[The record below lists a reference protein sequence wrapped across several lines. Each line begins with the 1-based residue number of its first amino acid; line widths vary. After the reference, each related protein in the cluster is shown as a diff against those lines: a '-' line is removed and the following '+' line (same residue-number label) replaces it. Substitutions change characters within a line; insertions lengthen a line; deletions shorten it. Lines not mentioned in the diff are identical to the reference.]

1 MDMSQRRK
9 SIFDP
14 RMQDRAFGL
23 SNLIKEKL
31 DEANLYK
38 NITHSRKFALNFQKS
53 KEAEEL
59 LKNMNQK
66 DEVVTKVTREQII
79 ASKVQES
86 QYIKDLL
93 KNKLF
98 YNQRIEVS
106 NVDLTSSED
115 SDLVIHILKKEFK
128 NKKEIQFLKLAI
140 SGLTLF
146 KQNQDILFKENM
158 AMSLFKE
165 LKYEFFLEKD
175 PIFHFGEFGY
185 KYYIVLKG
193 SVQLLIPK
201 PEIAKEIEKKREESQ
216 NIFNQKF
223 FKSISKNVVSGKQAP
238 RKSIMAG
245 DFNSLLQQNFETRK
259 KSQIIGASSQE
270 IEEDQNQAFDP
281 NLSYEQ
287 ILDTYYKGWNLIKVF
302 GPGDAFG
309 EIALLTKQRR
319 TGTMIC
325 KQDTHI
331 MSLSKEA
338 FDKLLGKY
346 HERVKQEKIGF
357 LRQFQVFDGVPTSK
371 LLSLIHDMKTN
382 VYQINNIL
390 YEEGDKVE
398 DIFFIKDGEVE
409 LSKLANVQNQKD
421 FIQSSNMKL
430 DEKFQMYNLKHNR
443 QVQREQ
449 KIRMRISVI
458 TNGECFG
465 DYEIKNDE
473 IYRTQK
479 AVVTRQNTHIYSLHK
494 SLLLDMLKTH
504 KIQDNIIKQNDQNVK
519 FHEQREK
526 EIIVQNIKNQN
537 ATNNLV
543 KKHIKKQLKN
553 AMKLPDLSLL
563 TEEEQKILFE
573 QFPYLK
579 NMQRK
584 LKNDNYSLEWISGSN
599 QKLQKKNSFLKS
611 PDIQKDDSIQNDSDQ
626 TPSIQK
632 DNQLF
637 NPTLDL
643 NTYQEFTSKFL
654 KKPICMKLNQDT
666 QYKQINLDYIIKQ
679 NSKGAISRQ
688 TSIKPLLEHISSS
701 PGNEQGLQYLRNSD
715 SDSQDEQTEKDINSK
730 FKIKRSSV
738 FETRKSTQTSQEL
751 FFPINKENKNYF
763 RKTSLS
769 KSQHKHQRKESESPQ
784 KEETK
789 RFSLKN
795 LLQQQNQKDFSQDG
809 SFSSKNKSSSFY
821 HKMQNSQNYSDE
833 NKVNV
838 NTSFQTSNLEQSG
851 EFNKSEFNSSE
862 QIYFHKQHTLKH
874 KDIQVNKP
882 QKAFSQYDEGK
893 LQEETDQFHNLR
905 PQQMINKS
913 FSDQNSSLDN
923 HQGLSKQQSHSP
935 YSYIENQEKNQNFNV
950 EKMHKQQEKSK
961 EIDQP
966 LFWIEDNSLLS
977 REEKRRKVN
986 YVMHQSYK
994 ILNQIGL
1001 QKNQITLFVG
1011 DQQIKKQNQS
1021 FKTNS
1026 GLKLD
1031 PNSQKE
1037 KQDQIQSPFKQE
1049 LHNSYSFNQP
1059 DKQII
1064 NGQFLAQGQNQ
1075 DSQNGNSYENK
1086 QDEFLN
1092 QDQNCSDQKC
1102 EIKNYSERK
1111 KIGKSQFQDLNS
1123 SFQDQDYK
1131 DEIISNDSQ
1140 LKQNCHKSKK
1150 QPLRKL
1156 LSQGN
1161 SPKNSQFTE
1170 LINTLHDK
1178 KNKIRKQKNSQKSTL
1193 STEIIYDKNTSLR
1206 NPEFTNNLV
1215 FSCDV
1220 DQNARIFDQRSQSQ
1234 DQIKKVDKILENF
1247 SRAQKFDKQN
1257 PFKSVQMTSRQKREM
1272 LFASNYQIPAQIYI
1286 QNQFS
1291 PKLPSASPKINQN
1304 ASFLQNTSLSQFNL
1318 AAKSSKN
1325 QENSSQSQIKKTLNI
1340 NQISFLSINAATK
1353 LPSVQQDLGQSNN
1366 QTEQSDKINQSYS
1379 IFQKS
1384 RKDRKSLQSICG
1396 LSYIC
1401 EKQFTSNKNNQEQ
1414 TQDNIVQESRSQ
1426 NNQRQNTQTNTNTT
1440 EMSIQYKRNSL
1451 SQALSSP
1458 TDQQIKGQNFGIQ
1471 LPGQTA
1477 KPVKSINNSAQ
1488 MLQSIVGFQSP
1499 LPSHHKKSYSSF
1511 LSQFDQVK
1519 EQSETSNYKGWN
1531 QGQKQMWN
1539 SQLKINLAQVQINQS
1554 EISSP
1559 KVSSLSNKINNQ
1571 SIMPA
1576 FPKILPS
1583 PNLLFK
1589 ENSRDLKAQQ
1599 LLQKRNLV

>member
-1 MDMSQRRK
+1 MDVSQRRK

-23 SNLIKEKL
+23 SNLLKEKL

-59 LKNMNQK
+59 LKNMKQK
-66 DEVVTKVTREQII
+66 DEVVTKVTREQLI
-79 ASKVQES
+79 ASKIQES

-193 SVQLLIPK
+193 QVQLLIPK

-216 NIFNQKF
+216 NIFKQKF
-223 FKSISKNVVSGKQAP
+223 FKTISKNVTSGKQAQ
-238 RKSIMAG
+238 RKSIIAG
-245 DFNSLLQQNFETRK
+245 DFSSLLSQDIESRK
-259 KSQIIGASSQE
+259 KSQVIGVSSQE
-270 IEEDQNQAFDP
+270 IEENQEEVFDP
-281 NLSYEQ
+281 NLTYEQ
-287 ILDTYYKGWNLIKVF
+287 ILETYYKGWNLIKLF

-371 LLSLIHDMKTN
+371 LLSVIFSEEKNIFFQILFQLTKLIHDMKTN

-390 YEEGDKVE
+390 YQEGDKVE

-430 DEKFQMYNLKHNR
+430 DDKFLMYNLKHNR
-443 QVQREQ
+443 QIQREQ

-479 AVVTRQNTHIYSLHK
+479 AVVIRQNTQIYSLHK

-504 KIQDNIIKQNDQNVK
+504 KISDNIIKQNDQNVK
-519 FHEQREK
+519 FHEQREQ

-543 KKHIKKQLKN
+543 KKHIKKQLKH

-584 LKNDNYSLEWISGSN
+584 LKNDKYNLEWISGSN
-599 QKLQKKNSFLKS
+599 QKSQQQNSFLKS
-611 PDIQKDDSIQNDSDQ
+611 PENQSEEQIQNDSEQ
-626 TPSIQK
+626 SPSVQK
-632 DNQLF
+632 ENQLF

-654 KKPICMKLNQDT
+654 KKTICMKLNQDT
-666 QYKQINLDYIIKQ
+666 QYKQINLDYIIQQ
-679 NSKGAISRQ
+679 NSKGTINRQ

-701 PGNEQGLQYLRNSD
+701 PGNEQGLQYFRNSD
-715 SDSQDEQTEKDINSK
+715 SDSQDEQTEKNIGSK
-730 FKIKRSSV
+730 FKIKRSSIS
-738 FETRKSTQTSQEL
+738 EKRQSTQTSQDL
-751 FFPINKENKNYF
+751 FFPLNNENKKLF
-763 RKTSLS
+763 RKTSIS
-769 KSQHKHQRKESESPQ
+769 KSQHKNQRKLSESPE
-784 KEETK
+784 KEQTK

-795 LLQQQNQKDFSQDG
+795 LLQQQNQKEFSQEG
-809 SFSSKNKSSSFY
+809 SFSSKNQSSSFY
-821 HKMQNSQNYSDE
+821 QKMKNSLSQQEEDKINI
-833 NKVNV
+833 

-862 QIYFHKQHTLKH
+862 QIPYHKQHGMTH
-874 KDIQVNKP
+874 KDKLNKITQEFKFNKT

-893 LQEETDQFHNLR
+893 LQEETDELHTQKLPNVE
-905 PQQMINKS
+905 KS
-913 FSDQNSSLDN
+913 YSDQNSSIDN
-923 HQGLSKQQSHSP
+923 HQSITKQQSHSP
-935 YSYIENQEKNQNFNV
+935 YSHTEKQEKDQHFNI
-950 EKMHKQQEKSK
+950 EKVHKQQEKSN
-961 EIDQP
+961 QP

-977 REEKRRKVN
+977 KEEKRRKIN

-1001 QKNQITLFVG
+1001 QKNKITLFVG
-1011 DQQIKKQNQS
+1011 DQQIMKQNPQ
-1021 FKTNS
+1021 FK
-1026 GLKLD
+1026 K
-1031 PNSQKE
+1031 K
-1037 KQDQIQSPFKQE
+1037 
-1049 LHNSYSFNQP
+1049 
-1059 DKQII
+1059 
-1064 NGQFLAQGQNQ
+1064 
-1075 DSQNGNSYENK
+1075 
-1086 QDEFLN
+1086 
-1092 QDQNCSDQKC
+1092 
-1102 EIKNYSERK
+1102 K

-1123 SFQDQDYK
+1123 SFQDQDYE

-1140 LKQNCHKSKK
+1140 LIRNNYHNKKK

-1161 SPKNSQFTE
+1161 SPKNSQFNE
-1170 LINTLHDK
+1170 LINILHDK
-1178 KNKIRKQKNSQKSTL
+1178 KNKIKKQKNTQMSTL
-1193 STEIIYDKNTSLR
+1193 STEVIQDKNVSLR
-1206 NPEFTNNLV
+1206 NPEFTNNLI

-1247 SRAQKFDKQN
+1247 SRQRKNGQQN
-1257 PFKSVQMTSRQKREM
+1257 AFSSVQMTSRQKREM
-1272 LFASNYQIPAQIYI
+1272 LLASNYQIPAQNCI

-1291 PKLPSASPKINQN
+1291 PKLPCASPKMNQN
-1304 ASFLQNTSLSQFNL
+1304 NSFLLNSNLSQLNL
-1318 AAKSSKN
+1318 AAKSNNSKFQLNCSQN
-1325 QENSSQSQIKKTLNI
+1325 QLKKNLNI
-1340 NQISFLSINAATK
+1340 NQISFLSISAANK
-1353 LPSVQQDLGQSNN
+1353 LPSVQQDIGQSNN
-1366 QTEQSDKINQSYS
+1366 QAEQSDKNNQSYN

-1384 RKDRKSLQSICG
+1384 RKNRNSLQSFYG
-1396 LSYIC
+1396 LSYAC
-1401 EKQFTSNKNNQEQ
+1401 EKQFTTNNNNQEL
-1414 TQDNIVQESRSQ
+1414 TQENTTQEQ
-1426 NNQRQNTQTNTNTT
+1426 KTLNNQKQNTQTNTNVT
-1440 EMSIQYKRNSL
+1440 EMSINYKRNSL
-1451 SQALSSP
+1451 SQVFYAP
-1458 TDQQIKGQNFGIQ
+1458 NDQQNKSQIFSSIQ
-1471 LPGQTA
+1471 QPGQTSI
-1477 KPVKSINNSAQ
+1477 PVKNINNSAQ
-1488 MLQSIVGFQSP
+1488 ILQNIVAFQSP
-1499 LPSHHKKSYSSF
+1499 FPSHHKKSYSSF

-1519 EQSETSNYKGWN
+1519 EQTDCPIYKGQN
-1531 QGQKQMWN
+1531 YGQKQMWN
-1539 SQLKINLAQVQINQS
+1539 SQLKINLGQISVNQS
-1554 EISSP
+1554 EINSP
-1559 KVSSLSNKINNQ
+1559 KIANLSNKINNQ

-1576 FPKILPS
+1576 FPKIVPS
-1583 PNLLFK
+1583 PNIIFK

>member
-1 MDMSQRRK
+1 MDVSQRRK

-23 SNLIKEKL
+23 SNLIKERL

-59 LKNMNQK
+59 LKNMNEQ
-66 DEVVTKVTREQII
+66 DEVVVTREQLI
-79 ASKVQES
+79 ANKIQES

-175 PIFHFGEFGY
+175 TVFHFGEFGY

-193 SVQLLIPK
+193 QVQLLIPK

-216 NIFNQKF
+216 NIFKQKF
-223 FKSISKNVVSGKQAP
+223 FKTISKNVTSGKQAP
-238 RKSIMAG
+238 RKSIIAG
-245 DFNSLLQQNFETRK
+245 DLSFLVQQDADNRK

-270 IEEDQNQAFDP
+270 IEEDQQAFDP
-281 NLSYEQ
+281 NLTFEQ
-287 ILDTYYKGWNLIKVF
+287 ILDTYYKGWNLIKLF
-302 GPGDAFG
+302 RPGDAFG

-430 DEKFQMYNLKHNR
+430 DDKFLMYNLKHNR
-443 QVQREQ
+443 QIQREQ

-479 AVVTRQNTHIYSLHK
+479 AVVTRQNTQIYSLHK

-504 KIQDNIIKQNDQNVK
+504 KISDNIIKQNDQNVK

-584 LKNDNYSLEWISGSN
+584 LKNDKYSLEWISGSN
-599 QKLQKKNSFLKS
+599 QKSQQQNSFLKS
-611 PDIQKDDSIQNDSDQ
+611 PENQSEEQIQSDSDQ
-626 TPSIQK
+626 APSVQK
-632 DNQLF
+632 ENQLF

-654 KKPICMKLNQDT
+654 KKTICMKLNQDT
-666 QYKQINLDYIIKQ
+666 QYKQINLDYIIQQ
-679 NSKGAISRQ
+679 NSKGTINCQASL
-688 TSIKPLLEHISSS
+688 KPQLEHISSS
-701 PGNEQGLQYLRNSD
+701 SGNEQGLQYFRSSD
-715 SDSQDEQTEKDINSK
+715 SDSQDEQTEKNISSK
-730 FKIKRSSV
+730 FKIKRSSIS
-738 FETRKSTQTSQEL
+738 EKRSSTQTSQDI

-763 RKTSLS
+763 RKTSIS
-769 KSQHKHQRKESESPQ
+769 KSQHKKQRKKSESPK

-795 LLQQQNQKDFSQDG
+795 LLQQQNLKELSQDG
-809 SFSSKNKSSSFY
+809 SFSSKNQSSSFY
-821 HKMQNSQNYSDE
+821 QKIKNSSNLQDE
-833 NKVNV
+833 DKINA

-862 QIYFHKQHTLKH
+862 QIPYHKQHILIH
-874 KDIQVNKP
+874 KDKVNKVSQEIKFNKT

-893 LQEETDQFHNLR
+893 QQEETEESHNQRHLN
-905 PQQMINKS
+905 IEKS
-913 FSDQNSSLDN
+913 YSDQNSSLDN
-923 HQGLSKQQSHSP
+923 HQSFNKQQSHSP
-935 YSYIENQEKNQNFNV
+935 YQEKDQNA
-950 EKMHKQQEKSK
+950 EKVHKQQDKSK
-961 EIDQP
+961 DIEQP

-977 REEKRRKVN
+977 KEEKRRKIN

-1001 QKNQITLFVG
+1001 QKNKITLFVG
-1011 DQQIKKQNQS
+1011 DQQIKKQNPQ
-1021 FKTNS
+1021 FKSNNS
-1026 GLKLD
+1026 LKLE
-1031 PNSQKE
+1031 PSSQKE
-1037 KQDQIQSPFKQE
+1037 KHDQIQSPFKQE
-1049 LHNSYSFNQP
+1049 LHKSYSFNQP
-1059 DKQII
+1059 DKQSK
-1064 NGQFLAQGQNQ
+1064 NEALHLQGQNQ
-1075 DSQNGNSYENK
+1075 DDQNRNQYENK
-1086 QDEFLN
+1086 QDEYLN
-1092 QDQNCSDQKC
+1092 QDQNYTPQKC
-1102 EIKNYSERK
+1102 EIKSYSDKK

-1123 SFQDQDYK
+1123 NFQDSDYQ
-1131 DEIISNDSQ
+1131 DEIISNYSQ
-1140 LKQNCHKSKK
+1140 LMKNHHNKKK

-1161 SPKNSQFTE
+1161 SPKNSQFNE
-1170 LINTLHDK
+1170 LINIFHDK
-1178 KNKIRKQKNSQKSTL
+1178 NNRKKKEKNTQKSTL
-1193 STEIIYDKNTSLR
+1193 STEFIYDKNTSLK
-1206 NPEFTNNLV
+1206 NSEFTNNLI

-1234 DQIKKVDKILENF
+1234 DQIQKVDKILENF
-1247 SRAQKFDKQN
+1247 SRQRKFDQQN
-1257 PFKSVQMTSRQKREM
+1257 SFSSVQMTSRQKREM
-1272 LFASNYQIPAQIYI
+1272 LFASNYQIPAQNCI

-1291 PKLPSASPKINQN
+1291 PNFPSASPKINPNNCFQQN
-1304 ASFLQNTSLSQFNL
+1304 SNLSQFHL
-1318 AAKSSKN
+1318 ASKTN
-1325 QENSSQSQIKKTLNI
+1325 NSKIQLNSSQSQLKKTLNI
-1340 NQISFLSINAATK
+1340 NQISFLSINAANK

-1366 QTEQSDKINQSYS
+1366 QAEKLDKNNQSNN

-1384 RKDRKSLQSICG
+1384 RKDRKSLQSLCG
-1396 LSYIC
+1396 LSYIY
-1401 EKQFTSNKNNQEQ
+1401 EKQFTTNNNNQEL
-1414 TQDNIVQESRSQ
+1414 TQDNTTQEQ
-1426 NNQRQNTQTNTNTT
+1426 KTLNNQKQNTQTNTNVS
-1440 EMSIQYKRNSL
+1440 EMSISCKRNSL
-1451 SQALSSP
+1451 SQVLFAP
-1458 TDQQIKGQNFGIQ
+1458 NDQYNKNQIFSILQ
-1471 LPGQTA
+1471 PRQTV
-1477 KPVKSINNSAQ
+1477 KPVKNLNNSAQ
-1488 MLQSIVGFQSP
+1488 MLQNIVGFQSP
-1499 LPSHHKKSYSSF
+1499 FPSHHKKSYSSF

-1519 EQSETSNYKGWN
+1519 EQTEAPNSKGQNY
-1531 QGQKQMWN
+1531 GQKMWN
-1539 SQLKINLAQVQINQS
+1539 SQLKINLGQISINQS
-1554 EISSP
+1554 DISSP
-1559 KVSSLSNKINNQ
+1559 KIANLSNKINNQ

-1583 PNLLFK
+1583 PNVLFK